1 MQCSHCGRETV
12 DQASFCNYC
21 GERVA
26 VACPS
31 CERLNP
37 PDSVY
42 CHGCGRNLTEVAA
55 ESQEPAAVAVSR
67 AVPAGVACP
76 RCGAANEPAST
87 YCYQCGLPL
96 EGELDPAAVTGLGV
110 ASAHRYRSAR
120 KRAIWTSV
128 LLAVTGLAIAFYMGT
143 TAEVLDLRQQF
154 EAHEFVVVSQ
164 MAGAEEDRDDA
175 AVFFGLAFI
184 ATAVAFLM
192 WTYRAARN
200 LPSLGSFGQRFSP
213 RWAVGWWFVP
223 VMFFFRPYQVAAE
236 IWKGSAPDSAQGH
249 TVDWKAGPV
258 SPLLAWWWALWIAS
272 NIVGFLA
279 SFAEGESERSIGA
292 LQIELLGDAVLIA
305 AAALAVAVV
314 WRTTK
319 RQDERH
325 RRIMAG

>member
-1 MQCSHCGRETV
+1 MQCSHCGHETV

-42 CHGCGRNLTEVAA
+42 CHGCGRNLTEVKT
-55 ESQEPAAVAVSR
+55 ESQEPAAVAASP
-67 AVPAGVACP
+67 AVPTGVACP
-76 RCGAANEPAST
+76 RCGVANEPASE

-143 TAEVLDLRQQF
+143 SAEVLGFRQQL
-154 EAHEFVVVSQ
+154 EAGEFVGVSQ
-164 MAGAEEDRDDA
+164 MIGAEEDRDDA
-175 AVFFGLAFI
+175 AVFFGLAVI

-200 LPSLGSFGQRFSP
+200 LPSLGSVGQRFSP

-279 SFAEGESERSIGA
+279 SFLEGESERSIGA
-292 LQIELLGDAVLIA
+292 LQIELLGDAVSIA

-319 RQDERH
+319 RQEEKH